1 MAYIGYPVSF
11 EEAIRLTTNHIRNQ
25 NVSPESIDETRDN
38 LNKVL
43 SKFTT
48 LRHYWIDKNQCILG
62 LDIKDL
68 ACRFWQPLLTVDTAI
83 LQILETKLKFK
94 QEIARLNLDLSTVSF
109 CHMEEEESVH
119 TNPEPLLFLA
129 SF

>member
-1 MAYIGYPVSF
+1 MSYIGYPVSL
-11 EEAIRLTTNHIRNQ
+11 EEAIRLTTDHIRNQ
-25 NVSPESIDETRDN
+25 NESPESIQSDDD
-38 LNKVL
+38 LNRIL
-43 SKFTT
+43 RKFTT

-68 ACRFWQPLLTVDTAI
+68 ACQFWQPLLTVDTAI

-94 QEIARLNLDLSTVSF
+94 QEIARLNLDLSTVTF
-109 CHMEEEESVH
+109 CHMEEEDSVH